1 MDEKSQNLEFNFHP
15 SLPNALLEDSVAFC
29 VCDFVVT
36 LNGWIEE
43 CEPIRYRS
51 VALPTIYI
59 IEVDKSVLIRLE
71 QLDEDEERSFHH
83 HAYTTPFE
91 DRYSK

>member
-1 MDEKSQNLEFNFHP
+1 VCERHIRHD
-15 SLPNALLEDSVAFC
+15 ALGYVE
-29 VCDFVVT
+29 
-36 LNGWIEE
+36 N
-43 CEPIRYRS
+43 RS